1 LNAGVATANTWERN
15 KRGLIDYGPVAGE
28 LRTSTRY
35 KAFVRERA
43 KVKYRAEWYPGE
55 EAPF

>member
-1 LNAGVATANTWERN
+1 VATANTWERN